1 MVETSA
7 LREINTRLRNKGCIW
22 INAEYMEAGE
32 LIKKELFLRV
42 SDFGFS
48 VGFDH
53 YLDKYEDATDLYIAY
68 LRRDFDSLSAAIDF
82 CVEELSVKV
91 SDFLEC

>member
-1 MVETSA
+1 MVETST
-7 LREINTRLRNKGCIW
+7 LREINARLRSKGCIW
-22 INAEYMEAGE
+22 VNAEYMEAGE

-42 SDFGFS
+42 SDSGFS

-53 YLDKYEDATDLYIAY
+53 YLDKYEDATDLYITY
-68 LRRDFDSLSAAIDF
+68 LRRDFDSLSDAIDF

-91 SDFLEC
+91 SDFLGC